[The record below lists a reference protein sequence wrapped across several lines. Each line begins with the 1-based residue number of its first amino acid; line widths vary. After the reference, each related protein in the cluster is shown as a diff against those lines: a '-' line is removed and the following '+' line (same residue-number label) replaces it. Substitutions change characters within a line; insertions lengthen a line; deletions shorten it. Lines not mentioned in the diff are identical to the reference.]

1 MQVRNG
7 KANKRND
14 YSIDQVLRNLR
25 NRMKQL
31 PHDQKLSTILYMY
44 SWKARLA
51 YDRLVRSGC
60 SDYKIFLLVTKIV
73 MRLNIL
79 T

>member
-1 MQVRNG
+1 
-7 KANKRND
+7 
-14 YSIDQVLRNLR
+14 
-25 NRMKQL
+25 
-31 PHDQKLSTILYMY
+31 MY